1 MYKPAFEK
9 VNVGGIQTACLG
21 REALARLIGDV
32 CEKYALAEPEH
43 REPFVIFSNNG
54 HAISIYNSDKEAREQ
69 MDKADLVH
77 ADGQSVVSFS
87 RWFNRNPVPERT
99 ATTDMIHDVPN
110 FYSPKLKHFLL
121 GGKETSVSKA
131 AEILAKTYSNFDVVG
146 HQHGYFTDAEEEAI
160 CAAINAASPDVLWVG
175 LGKPKEQI
183 FCIRNKHRLNV
194 PVIIS
199 CGGCYNY
206 ITGEYPRAP
215 MWMQNVGLEWFFRM
229 ANDPRKLFVRY
240 LLTNPHAIYCVI
252 KHGIG
257 KRQVTA
263 DVQ

>member
-1 MYKPAFEK
+1 MHKPEFDN
-9 VNVGGIQTACLG
+9 VSVGGIATACVG
-21 REALARLIGDV
+21 RKQLAVLVGQI
-32 CEKYALAEPEH
+32 CENYVEKQS
-43 REPFVIFSNNG
+43 PFVIFSNNG

-69 MDKADLVH
+69 MDQADLVH

-87 RWFNRNPVPERT
+87 RWFNKTNVVPERT
-99 ATTDMIHDVPN
+99 ATTDMIHDIPN
-110 FYSPKLKHFLL
+110 FYQPTLKHFLL

-131 AEILAKTYSNFDVVG
+131 GEILAQTYANFDVVG
-146 HQHGYFTDAEEEAI
+146 HQHGYFTDDDETAI
-160 CAAINAASPDVLWVG
+160 CDAINAAKPDVLWVG

-183 FCIRNKHRLNV
+183 FCIRNKHRLKV

-215 MWMQNVGLEWFFRM
+215 MWMQNAGLEWLFRM

-252 KHGIG
+252 KHGLA
-257 KRQVTA
+257 KRTPA
-263 DVQ
+263 